1 MRCIA
6 QGGRRREVRKG
17 MTQCA
22 SLKYRRERRRRE
34 KEREREMYKK
44 YLQHCCTAM
53 WHQIDR

>member
-34 KEREREMYKK
+34 KEREREMYNKNI
-44 YLQHCCTAM
+44 YSTVAQPCGT
-53 WHQIDR
+53 R